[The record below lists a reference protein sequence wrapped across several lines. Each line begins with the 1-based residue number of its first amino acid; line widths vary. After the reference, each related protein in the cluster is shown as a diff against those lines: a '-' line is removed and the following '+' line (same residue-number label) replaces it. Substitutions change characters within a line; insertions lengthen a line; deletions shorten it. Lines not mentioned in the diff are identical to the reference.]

1 MPSTEQ
7 INANREN
14 AKLSTGPT
22 SQTGSERSSQNATK
36 HGFTGLNLVVT
47 PAEKEAYEQHVF
59 EYLHQYAPL
68 DHKEKQL
75 THQLADLDWSL
86 HQISVQQLNT
96 ISQMNAATTIM
107 AAAGDPVATAALLAS
122 LSRTLN
128 NLSIY
133 EGRRRRASKAIKEEL
148 EAVQK
153 AAAELLREEL
163 PKAAT
168 IYKIHKAKGQDWDP
182 QEFGFVCSMD
192 AVLGYLEGQELA
204 AEARMLQTRGQNQP
218 SL

>member
-22 SQTGSERSSQNATK
+22 SEAGVARSSQNAQK
-36 HGFTGLNLVVT
+36 HGFTGLNLVVSD
-47 PAEKEAYEQHVF
+47 AEREAYNAHVR
-59 EYLHQYAPL
+59 EYISQYLPA

-75 THQLADLDWSL
+75 THQLADLDWSV
-86 HQISVQQLNT
+86 HQISIQQLNT

-107 AAAGDPVATAALLAS
+107 AAAGDPIATAALLAS

-133 EGRRRRASKAIKEEL
+133 EGRRRRAAKAIKEEL
-148 EAVQK
+148 ETVQK

-168 IYKIHKAKGQDWDP
+168 IYKLHKAKGQDWDP
-182 QEFGFVCSMD
+182 QEFGFVCSLD
-192 AVLGYLEGQELA
+192 DVLSYLQGQEGA
-204 AEARMLQTRGQNQP
+204 AEARKQQER
-218 SL
+218 

>member
-1 MPSTEQ
+1 
-7 INANREN
+7 
-14 AKLSTGPT
+14 
-22 SQTGSERSSQNATK
+22 
-36 HGFTGLNLVVT
+36 
-47 PAEKEAYEQHVF
+47 
-59 EYLHQYAPL
+59 
-68 DHKEKQL
+68 
-75 THQLADLDWSL
+75 
-86 HQISVQQLNT
+86 
-96 ISQMNAATTIM
+96 M

-153 AAAELLREEL
+153 AAAELMREEL

-204 AEARMLQTRGQNQP
+204 AEAKRMHNP
-218 SL
+218 AIS

>member
-22 SQTGSERSSQNATK
+22 SLEGAARSSQNAQK
-36 HGFTGLNLVVT
+36 HGFTGLNLVVSE
-47 PAEKEAYEQHVF
+47 AEREAYNAHVF
-59 EYLHQYAPL
+59 EYINQYLPV

-75 THQLADLDWSL
+75 VHQLADLDWSL
-86 HQISVQQLNT
+86 HQISIQQLNT
-96 ISQMNAATTIM
+96 ISQMNAATAILS
-107 AAAGDPVATAALLAS
+107 AAGDPVATAALLAS

-133 EGRRRRASKAIKEEL
+133 EGRRRRAAKAIKEEL

-182 QEFGFVCSMD
+182 QEFGFVCSLD
-192 AVLGYLEGQELA
+192 DVLSYLQGQEWA
-204 AEARMLQTRGQNQP
+204 IEARNLQNR
-218 SL
+218 